1 MDIIKQIA
9 KSRQILKEVLSEEYD
24 TDTLP
29 IYSVDEIVM
38 STSIN

>member
-24 TDTLP
+24 TAFWMNISEFL
-29 IYSVDEIVM
+29 S
-38 STSIN
+38 